1 MRRFPIIVRLA
12 AILAAYI
19 AVCIA
24 IATIL
29 IGNMHFKNGRSVLGA
44 QYYLG
49 LFMAPNALSF
59 GISIWVMRSRWVA
72 LRMHKLIAVGF
83 SLGISAL
90 LIIFAFV
97 LVLARFPG
105 NSVVSESGA
114 RVLMVAPGIIAAQF
128 LRLRDRLSKPAAP
141 GARSEPRG

>member
-1 MRRFPIIVRLA
+1 MRRFPVIVKLA
-12 AILAAYI
+12 AILAAYV
-19 AVCIA
+19 AVCIG

-29 IGNMHFKNGRSVLGA
+29 IGNMHFKNGLSVLGA

-49 LFMAPNALSF
+49 LFIAPNAIGF

-72 LRMHKLIAVGF
+72 LRVPQLLAVGF
-83 SLGISAL
+83 SLGILAL
-90 LIIFAFV
+90 LMIFAFV

-105 NSVVSESGA
+105 NSVVSEGGA

-128 LRLRDRLSKPAAP
+128 LRLRANSVMQSPAHNKC
-141 GARSEPRG
+141 